1 MIVTEGQIKMLRRGA
16 RLTLELDFRPIVGE
30 TYGAQLA
37 KGRKRELDVSVI
49 AAEKIEASRYR
60 ALVILSARIETPLL
74 LKARPGTDDY
84 TERSG
89 LAMTDEPEPIDATA
103 RELYAQRARE
113 AAKAKRKAEQQP
125 PAHLQEH
132 LDAARRAERNL
143 CDELDERYL
152 DWTPHE
158 IAEHAPHQGDAVQ
171 IRERRRRHGRRAID
185 GRMKL
190 NEEERPRMEEW
201 LRTTRAPVREIEKL
215 LDVSYRRALELHHE
229 WHDTE
234 AAAA

>member
-89 LAMTDEPEPIDATA
+89 LAMTDEPEPIDSSA
-103 RELYAQRARE
+103 RDAYAKRAR
-113 AAKAKRKAEQQP
+113 AAADAKRKAAQGAP
-125 PAHLQEH
+125 GDLQIH
-132 LDAARRAERNL
+132 LDAARRAEQAL
-143 CDELDERYL
+143 FEELEERFV
-152 DWTPHE
+152 DWTPHQ
-158 IAEHAPHQGDAVQ
+158 IAEHAPHQGDAAAV
-171 IRERRRRHGRRAID
+171 RERRRRHHRRAID
-185 GRMKL
+185 GRIPL
-190 NEEERPRMEEW
+190 SPEARVEAERW
-201 LRTTRAPVREIEKL
+201 LRQNQHSIQDVERV
-215 LDVSYRRALELHHE
+215 LDISRRAAYALWQE
-229 WHDTE
+229 WQPE
-234 AAAA
+234 AQAA